1 MLSLTNTKGM
11 LMGGIRLKCKIAMI
25 VVLGWLGGAAAPAAP
40 AEPDN
45 TLFQGADIF
54 RVECATDPQIRPDG
68 RAIAYARQRYDMA
81 LDRARLSIW
90 LVDVDTGAQTPLV
103 TGTASYSSPR
113 WSPDGTRL
121 AYVAVDE
128 RGHAQLMVRWMQS
141 GTAARVADLVDTPK
155 ELTWSPDGRS
165 IAFVLFTPVAKP
177 TLGSAPT
184 MPEGANWAE
193 PLELITD
200 INYREDGEGYSKPGN
215 VHVYVVASDGG
226 APRQLTDGSY
236 DEHGPLT
243 WTPDGRF
250 LLVSGNRRKGW
261 QLDPINSEIY
271 QVSVEDGAIT
281 VLTNRVGPDEAPAVS
296 PDGRAVAYLGFDDHL
311 RSYENVQLYLM
322 DRDGRNP
329 RSLTARLDRSV
340 DQARWAADG
349 HSIYVS
355 YVDHALTT
363 VARVSLGGKITP
375 VAENLSGS
383 DLDRPYS
390 GGAFSVSANG
400 VVAYTGATPGR
411 PSDIWV
417 VHDGHGRQLT
427 HLNADLFRART
438 LAPIRPLAVKSSF
451 DQRAIDAW
459 VVMPP
464 HTQFGKRY
472 PLILEIHGG
481 PFASYGPT
489 FSTDDQLY
497 AAAGYAVLYAN
508 PRGSTSYGEEF
519 ANQIHHDYPSHD
531 YDDLMSAV
539 DAAVALGS
547 VEANELFVTGGSG
560 GGVLTAWIVGRTHRF
575 RAAAVQKPVINW
587 ASWALTTD
595 GYPEAVK
602 YWFAKPPWEDPESYW
617 KHSPLSLVGAVTTP
631 TLLVVGDQDYRTPP
645 GDAEQY
651 YQALQLRGV
660 PTALIKVPGASH
672 EGIAARP
679 SQSAAKASAILAWF
693 DRYRTG
699 SVADGGAPTP

>member
-1 MLSLTNTKGM
+1 MD
-11 LMGGIRLKCKIAMI
+11 GIGVKRRIAI
-25 VVLGWLGGAAAPAAP
+25 VVVTAWLAGTATAAVP

-45 TLFQGADIF
+45 SLFQGADIF
-54 RVECATDPQIRPDG
+54 RIECATDPQIRPDG
-68 RAIAYARQRYDMA
+68 RLIVYARKRYDIA
-81 LDRARLSIW
+81 TDRARFSLW
-90 LVDVDTGAQTPLV
+90 LVDVDSGTQTPLV
-103 TGTASYSSPR
+103 TGPASYTSPR

-121 AYVAVDE
+121 AYLAVDE
-128 RGHAQLMVRWMQS
+128 QGRAQLMVRWMQT
-141 GTAARVADLVDTPK
+141 GTAAQVADLVDTPK
-155 ELTWSPDGRS
+155 DLTWSPDGRA
-165 IAFVLFTPVAKP
+165 IAFVLFTPIPKP
-177 TLGSAPT
+177 TLGAAPT
-184 MPEGANWAE
+184 KPDGATWAE

-200 INYREDGEGYSKPGN
+200 INYREDGAGYSKPGN
-215 VHVYVVASDGG
+215 LHLFVVASDGG
-226 APRQLTDGSY
+226 APRQLTAGPY
-236 DEHGPLT
+236 DEHGPIA

-261 QLDPINSEIY
+261 QLDLLNSEVY
-271 QVSVEDGAIT
+271 QVSVTDGVVTA
-281 VLTNRVGPDEAPAVS
+281 LTNRGGPDEAPAVS
-296 PDGRAVAYLGFDDHL
+296 PDGRTVAYLGFDDHL
-311 RSYENVQLYLM
+311 RSYENVRLYLM

-329 RSLTARLDRSV
+329 RSLTDHLDRSV
-340 DQARWAADG
+340 DQARWAGDG
-349 HSIYVS
+349 RGIFVS
-355 YVDHALTT
+355 YVDHAVMK
-363 VARVSLGGKITP
+363 VALVRLDGKIEP
-375 VAENLSGS
+375 VTEGLSGS
-383 DLDRPYS
+383 ELDRPYS
-390 GGAFSVSANG
+390 GGEFSVSANG
-400 VVAYTGATPGR
+400 RVAYTSGAPDR

-417 VHDGHGRQLT
+417 VTGGHARQLT

-438 LAPIRPLAVKSSF
+438 LAQVRTLPVRSSF

-459 VVMPP
+459 FVMPP
-464 HTQFGKRY
+464 RAKAGKQY

-497 AAAGYAVLYAN
+497 TAAGYAVLYAN
-508 PRGSTSYGEEF
+508 PRGSTSYGEDF
-519 ANQIHHDYPSHD
+519 ANQINHDYPSHD

-539 DAAVALGS
+539 DAALTSGS
-547 VEANELFVTGGSG
+547 IDPNQLFVTGGSG

-595 GYPEAVK
+595 GYTVSVK

-617 KHSPLSLVGAVTTP
+617 KHSPLSLVGSVSTP
-631 TLLVVGDQDYRTPP
+631 TLLVVGDQDLRTPP

-672 EGIAARP
+672 GGIAARP

-693 DRYRTG
+693 NRYRT
-699 SVADGGAPTP
+699 DGTAEAGQAKP